1 MCYAYATYT
10 RLGIVRYML
19 WSCVC
24 LYVCLS
30 QGHKA
35 VFLSMQLNVS
45 SRIYRLYC
53 RGKESPAISH
63 HCTYNQCVYRCR
75 NIEGTPPP
83 QLFSCRFC
91 VDCMSGSRGQW
102 GAQTPHPPWPRHWQ
116 WVRVYQL
123 YGVLVCASLRP
134 PIRWPIKQV
143 HVAVCFSLTPT
154 STRTTSWA
162 AVASRQTL
170 GWIIIFRL
178 GHEFFDA
185 SLSMKPSFLCI
196 LTI

>member
-1 MCYAYATYT
+1 MGFHGAVLSPEIVLTVWIKMVHSGASCTLFLMCYAYATYT

-75 NIEGTPPP
+75 NIEGTPP

-91 VDCMSGSRGQW
+91 VDCMSGSRGQ
-102 GAQTPHPPWPRHWQ
+102 
-116 WVRVYQL
+116 
-123 YGVLVCASLRP
+123 
-134 PIRWPIKQV
+134 
-143 HVAVCFSLTPT
+143 
-154 STRTTSWA
+154 
-162 AVASRQTL
+162 
-170 GWIIIFRL
+170 
-178 GHEFFDA
+178 
-185 SLSMKPSFLCI
+185 
-196 LTI
+196 